1 MVFEFNSIYLT
12 GDMTDLL
19 PVPTNEKERLQALKN
34 YNLLDSVSE
43 KEFDRLTQL
52 ASLICG
58 VPISVITLIDEDRQ
72 WFKSKIGLKNNETT
86 RDISFCQY
94 TIMDDIIFEVED
106 ATKDTRFKDNPL
118 VTGDPNIRFY
128 AGYPLIDPEGYALG
142 SLCVIDNKPK
152 KLNQDQETALTLLA
166 QEVITQIIARR
177 EKEELKHYET
187 LFNLSDDLICMGET
201 GGYFKRINPA
211 FEKTLGWTNEQMTE
225 HPIVEFIN
233 PEDREHTQEQLKQ
246 LAEGAAVVNINNR
259 FRTTDNNYRLLQW
272 VVTKDPIT
280 DILYAIARDI
290 TEQNQTEQELVETKN
305 LLESTSRIAKTGGWK
320 ITLDTGEVWFSETA
334 KEIYEV
340 EDNYLPTINSMLN
353 FTKEGESRHIVE
365 KVLPHAIEI
374 GEPFDTEMQIVTAKG
389 NTKWVRV
396 LGKAEFKNN
405 KPNIIYGT
413 IQDIDKEKQTR
424 LELDKVNTELKAIL
438 DADSGISIITS
449 DPYGTIR
456 TFNKGSEL
464 MLGYKANEV
473 IDLKRANIF
482 HDPEEVNAY
491 AKRISTELNIQLRA
505 PEESLIAKA
514 RLGTTD
520 INEWTYIT
528 KDGSRITVE
537 LSLTPLTNKEN
548 EITGFVGIAK
558 DITAKKIWERKI
570 MLSEERH
577 RGFFEHSQGLMCTH
591 DLKGRFLTV
600 NPAGAELLGYSA
612 EEYLQKTLFD
622 LVPAE
627 YADIVK
633 AYLAQIEQ
641 VGYFKG
647 LMKVQHRD
655 GSIKTWMYNNILS
668 ELIDGQKYVIGN
680 AVDMTERILMEKELI
695 KAKVQ
700 AEQNAYAKDVFLA
713 NMSHEI
719 RTPMN
724 AIVGFANLLKDTT
737 LNEEQAEFL
746 SYIITSTEN
755 LLGIINDI
763 LDISKIESG
772 HIVIEE
778 VPFSIKEITRTVK
791 NILKN
796 KAADKGLVLDCDVA
810 DNVPDTLLGDPTR
823 LNQILLNLANNA
835 LKFTTKGSVNIIVE
849 QSGST
854 DTESTISF
862 KVIDTGIGIAQDKLQ
877 MIFDRFTQ
885 ANSDTT
891 RKYGG
896 TGLGLSI
903 SKSLVELQNGTLWVE
918 SVPDQGSTFAF
929 TITYKKVKE
938 ELNKN
943 KNGNNALLRID
954 KDVHV
959 LLVEDNV
966 LNQKLAL
973 RVLEKFGFT
982 SDLAVNGKIATEKVR
997 DNKYDV
1003 ILMDLQMPEMDG
1015 YQATLFIRQELKDNT
1030 PIMAMTAHSLVGEKD
1045 KCIEIGMNEYIT
1057 KPFNQRELFEKIT
1070 SFV

>member
-1 MVFEFNSIYLT
+1 
-12 GDMTDLL
+12 MTDLL
-19 PVPTNEKERLQALKN
+19 PVPINEKERLQALES
-34 YNLLDSVSE
+34 YNILDSVYE
-43 KEFDRLTQL
+43 QEFDRLTKL
-52 ASLICG
+52 ASIICG
-58 VPISVITLIDEDRQ
+58 VPISIISLITEDRQ
-72 WFKSKIGLKNNETT
+72 WFKSKIGLKDSETT
-86 RDISFCQY
+86 REVSFCQY
-94 TIMDDIIFEVED
+94 TIMDEALFQVND
-106 ATKDTRFKDNPL
+106 ATKDSRFKDNPL
-118 VTGDPNIRFY
+118 VTGDPNVRFY
-128 AGYPLIDPEGYALG
+128 AGYPLIDPDGYALG
-142 SLCVIDNKPK
+142 SLCVIDDKPN
-152 KLNQDQETALTLLA
+152 KLNADQEMALTLLA

-187 LFNLSDDLICMGET
+187 LFNLSDDLICMAGT
-201 GGYFKRINPA
+201 DGHFKRINPA
-211 FEKTLGWTNEQMTE
+211 FEQTLGWTNEELTE
-225 HPIVEFIN
+225 RRIGEFIL
-233 PEDREHTQEQLKQ
+233 PEDMEHTQEQLKQ
-246 LAEGAAVVNINNR
+246 LAEGGKVVNVNNR
-259 FRTTDNNYRLLQW
+259 FRTADGKYRLLQW
-272 VVTKDPIT
+272 VVTKDPVT
-280 DILYAIARDI
+280 EFLYAIARDI
-290 TEQNQTEQELVETKN
+290 TEQNRIENELVETKN
-305 LLESTSRIAKTGGWK
+305 MLESTSRISRTGGWK
-320 ITLDTGEVWFSETA
+320 VNLETNEVSFSEVT
-334 KEIYEV
+334 KEINEV
-340 EDNYLPTINSMLN
+340 TPDYVPTVHESLF
-353 FTKEGESRHIVE
+353 FTKEGESRNT
-365 KVLPHAIEI
+365 IEAMI
-374 GEPFDTEMQIVTAKG
+374 EHTIRSGEGFDTEIEIVTAKG
-389 NTKWVRV
+389 KTKWVRTMGQAE
-396 LGKAEFKNN
+396 LKNGK
-405 KPNIIYGT
+405 PYMVYG
-413 IQDIDKEKQTR
+413 ILQDIDKEKQIR

-438 DADSGISIITS
+438 DADSGIAIITS
-449 DPYGTIR
+449 DVYGNIK
-456 TFNKGSEL
+456 TFNKGAEL
-464 MLGYKANEV
+464 MVGYKAEEL
-473 IDLKRANIF
+473 IGLQRASIF
-482 HDPEEVNAY
+482 HDTEEINAY
-491 AKRISTELNIQLRA
+491 AKRISKDLNIQLKA
-505 PEESLIAKA
+505 PDESLIAKA
-514 RLGTTD
+514 RLGVTD
-520 INEWTYIT
+520 SNEWTYIT
-528 KDGSRITVE
+528 KDGTRITVE
-537 LSLTPLTNKEN
+537 LSLTPLTNKEK

-591 DLKGRFLTV
+591 DLNGRFLTV

-633 AYLAQIEQ
+633 AYLTQIEQ

-700 AEQNAYAKDVFLA
+700 AEQNAHAKDVFLA

-724 AIVGFANLLKDTT
+724 AIVGFANLLKDTK

-791 NILKN
+791 SILKN
-796 KAADKGLVLDCDVA
+796 KAADKGLLLDCNVA

-823 LNQILLNLANNA
+823 LNQILLNLTNNA
-835 LKFTTKGSVNIIVE
+835 LKFTTTGSVNIIVE
-849 QSGST
+849 QSNST

-903 SKSLVELQNGTLWVE
+903 SKSLVELQNGNLWVE

-943 KNGNNALLRID
+943 KNTNNALLRID